1 MTNNTVV
8 LTMPTPCNVLKD
20 KELSY
25 VFLCLICQC
34 HYQNPQTLWILAQV
48 SKDWKAVADSDETWI
63 SVHGITK
70 LQSENILSDL
80 KTKRYALSKQLFI
93 AKQAANNAL
102 RIYWRTDRRLNPTA
116 DILAHKDHVTT
127 YNIYKDAKL
136 AVNNVDKEIR
146 LFH

>member
-8 LTMPTPCNVLKD
+8 LTMPTPCNV
-20 KELSY
+20 
-25 VFLCLICQC
+25 
-34 HYQNPQTLWILAQV
+34 
-48 SKDWKAVADSDETWI
+48 ADSDKTWI

-80 KTKRYALSKQLFI
+80 KTKRYALSEQLFI

-102 RIYWRTDRRLNPTA
+102 GIYWRTDRRLNPAA
-116 DILAHKDHVTT
+116 DILACKDHVTT

-136 AVNNVDKEIR
+136 AVDNVDKEIR
-146 LFH
+146 LFHRMLLDHVSVRKT